1 MRRSLVGMGP
11 SPGWAGEHAMPVFGT
26 HRVSADARHAGLW
39 IPGSAD
45 RRGMP
50 FAIVDRNDAR
60 IYVFE
65 ASGRLSSA
73 SSALLGQARGDHSAP
88 GVGERTQAG
97 AVPPHER
104 TTPSCRFMSE
114 PDAISMASRSYGS
127 TTPSPWP
134 FTAFARVRARL
145 AREARLSS
153 GTPRDDRVSLGCLV
167 GPEPFY
173 TKWFSR
179 SWDARA
185 PSCTCCRKIG
195 WCARRSTLSKSAN
208 SAQSGCRGAHALRAV
223 TCAVLGAGIVL
234 QQYMARADASIST
247 SL

>member
-1 MRRSLVGMGP
+1 
-11 SPGWAGEHAMPVFGT
+11 
-26 HRVSADARHAGLW
+26 VSADARHAGLW

-134 FTAFARVRARL
+134 FAAFARVRARL

-153 GTPRDDRVSLGCLV
+153 GTPGDDRVSLGCLV

-173 TKWFSR
+173 SEVVQPLMGRRRVRAAAR
-179 SWDARA
+179 SAGARDVRLSLKA
-185 PSCTCCRKIG
+185 Q
-195 WCARRSTLSKSAN
+195 TLLSLVAV
-208 SAQSGCRGAHALRAV
+208 AH
-223 TCAVLGAGIVL
+223 TPYVL
-234 QQYMARADASIST
+234 
-247 SL
+247 

>member
-1 MRRSLVGMGP
+1 
-11 SPGWAGEHAMPVFGT
+11 
-26 HRVSADARHAGLW
+26 VSADARHAGLW

-97 AVPPHER
+97 ADRRMSARHPLVD
-104 TTPSCRFMSE
+104 SCRNPTQSRWRAGPMGRLLHRPGHSPRSPGCA
-114 PDAISMASRSYGS
+114 PDSRAKRGS
-127 TTPSPWP
+127 LRAHRATTAYPSDAWSGPNRS
-134 FTAFARVRARL
+134 TA
-145 AREARLSS
+145 
-153 GTPRDDRVSLGCLV
+153 
-167 GPEPFY
+167 
-173 TKWFSR
+173 KWFSR
-179 SWDARA
+179 SWDA
-185 PSCTCCRKIG
+185 
-195 WCARRSTLSKSAN
+195 
-208 SAQSGCRGAHALRAV
+208 V
-223 TCAVLGAGIVL
+223 VYVLPQDRLV
-234 QQYMARADASIST
+234 RETFD